1 MPSINT
7 HFAMSYPIL
16 PAEVYMIALP
26 RCSRSI
32 FGIALFDASNVV
44 RGSGGYFHK
53 VQSTEDLISP
63 LVILVWVIFLILYSI
78 KC

>member
-44 RGSGGYFHK
+44 RGSGGGGGG
-53 VQSTEDLISP
+53 I
-63 LVILVWVIFLILYSI
+63 SI
-78 KC
+78 KCKVRRT